1 MKLIKDHHKW
11 DDFVRGSGRLEG
23 AVGDQKNEF
32 MLQMSMLFEIDLRR
46 ATTTWAPAV
55 IEIVSCPNLIFP

>member
-1 MKLIKDHHKW
+1 MKLIKDRHKRE
-11 DDFVRGSGRLEG
+11 DFVRGSGRLEG

-46 ATTTWAPAV
+46 AATT
-55 IEIVSCPNLIFP
+55 